1 MRWGQAKI
9 NPKSWVVK
17 YLLIP
22 IYLIEGAL
30 LSKINSFKYCLSL
43 VDVGLHFKFI
53 LPLIALSNF
62 FVDCAGIQNI
72 QLDLEVIIFIFMCI

>member
-1 MRWGQAKI
+1 MRCGQAKI

-22 IYLIEGAL
+22 IYLIEDAL
-30 LSKINSFKYCLSL
+30 LSKINSFKYCLSF

-53 LPLIALSNF
+53 LPLISFSNSLL
-62 FVDCAGIQNI
+62 DYDDGI
-72 QLDLEVIIFIFMCI
+72 